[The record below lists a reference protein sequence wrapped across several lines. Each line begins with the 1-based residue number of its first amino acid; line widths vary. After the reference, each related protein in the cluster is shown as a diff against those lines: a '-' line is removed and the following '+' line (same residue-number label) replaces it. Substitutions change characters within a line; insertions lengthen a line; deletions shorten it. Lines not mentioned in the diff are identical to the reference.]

1 MKQSTKQPITQ
12 DAKKRR
18 LQRAGLVVLILLMVL
33 EGLDYIV
40 AVVTGGA
47 VTTLF
52 VLALINAALIIQY
65 YMHIGELF
73 SEEEHH

>member
-18 LQRAGLVVLILLMVL
+18 LQRTGLIILVFLMLL
-33 EGLDYIV
+33 EAMDYIV
-40 AVVTGGA
+40 AQITGGA